1 MYSAFPLYFFQEETS
16 NRRKSKL
23 PQKRWFF
30 LLFFWKKC
38 FFWPPPYSF
47 RKRDDEAESGPS
59 KKSLLSDTDIDQ
71 LTPPNNSPLPPASD
85 EQNIRNII
93 NFLEPHRNLSYIIE
107 GRCVQKNSEGSKNE
121 RRPPL
126 PPNFLST
133 NLFIVM
139 QYGIKNVTT
148 RPTIVFEYF
157 DRLIV
162 ACNTSPAHWHIKRQW
177 LLDVWTP

>member
-1 MYSAFPLYFFQEETS
+1 MLSHYICSRKKLVIDANRNFPKKGDFF
-16 NRRKSKL
+16 
-23 PQKRWFF
+23 
-30 LLFFWKKC
+30 
-38 FFWPPPYSF
+38 YSF
-47 RKRDDEAESGPS
+47 LKKYFLTPTLFLRKRDDEAESAP
-59 KKSLLSDTDIDQ
+59 DIDQ

-126 PPNFLST
+126 PPNFLSA

-139 QYGIKNVTT
+139 QYGIKNATT

-162 ACNTSPAHWHIKRQW
+162 ACNTSSAHWHIERQ
-177 LLDVWTP
+177 

>member
-1 MYSAFPLYFFQEETS
+1 M
-16 NRRKSKL
+16 
-23 PQKRWFF
+23 
-30 LLFFWKKC
+30 LFFD
-38 FFWPPPYSF
+38 PPYSF
-47 RKRDDEAESGPS
+47 RKREEEAESGPS
-59 KKSLLSDTDIDQ
+59 KKSLHSLSDTDTDRHPP
-71 LTPPNNSPLPPASD
+71 PPNNSPLPPAD

-126 PPNFLST
+126 PPNFLSA

-139 QYGIKNVTT
+139 QYGIKNATT

-162 ACNTSPAHWHIKRQW
+162 ACNTSSAHWHIERQ
-177 LLDVWTP
+177 

>member
-1 MYSAFPLYFFQEETS
+1 MIFYSFFE
-16 NRRKSKL
+16 KIL
-23 PQKRWFF
+23 
-30 LLFFWKKC
+30 
-38 FFWPPPYSF
+38 FWPAPYSF

-71 LTPPNNSPLPPASD
+71 LTPPNNSPLPPAD

-126 PPNFLST
+126 PPNFLSA

-139 QYGIKNVTT
+139 QYGIKNATT

-162 ACNTSPAHWHIKRQW
+162 ACNTSSAHWHIEKQW
-177 LLDVWTP
+177 LFEPPLKIGCFLFPEITAF

>member
-1 MYSAFPLYFFQEETS
+1 MTPTL
-16 NRRKSKL
+16 
-23 PQKRWFF
+23 F
-30 LLFFWKKC
+30 L
-38 FFWPPPYSF
+38 
-47 RKRDDEAESGPS
+47 RKRDDEAESAP
-59 KKSLLSDTDIDQ
+59 DIDQ

-126 PPNFLST
+126 PPNFLSA

-139 QYGIKNVTT
+139 QYGIKNATT
-148 RPTIVFEYF
+148 RPTVVFEYF

-162 ACNTSPAHWHIKRQW
+162 ACNTSSAHWHIEKQ
-177 LLDVWTP
+177 